1 MHTLVLWW
9 LVIIDARR
17 MDSATTTAA
26 LAQARGEIV
35 QPAPAP
41 LKSKML
47 HQEADL
53 VEQIVRSMKPVFE
66 AQLAE
71 MHKLAKTQ
79 PPP

>member
-1 MHTLVLWW
+1 ME
-9 LVIIDARR
+9 
-17 MDSATTTAA
+17 STAA
-26 LAQARGEIV
+26 AAALVQAPGEIV

-66 AQLAE
+66 SQLAE